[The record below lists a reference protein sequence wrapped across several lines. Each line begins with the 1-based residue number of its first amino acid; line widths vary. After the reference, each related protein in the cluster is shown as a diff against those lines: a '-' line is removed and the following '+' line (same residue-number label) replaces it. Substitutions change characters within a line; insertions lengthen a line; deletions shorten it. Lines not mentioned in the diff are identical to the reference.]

1 MENDSRRPPKKI
13 LVFDLLA
20 NLGWVV
26 TNIITNSIVG
36 INENRLAIV
45 TSKSFTIFFIILL
58 LTPIVKPLVLF
69 PAIKNWE
76 KDLKKAKRNIKIYEK
91 LLVLIPVLAGTFGAV
106 VIAFEVGL
114 NNDQNAFLAFIFLTI
129 GNNFIMAEFF
139 GSFVLIFMERWVSS
153 FIPLEEDS
161 LGFSLTT
168 RIIIISVV
176 TFISVVLIALG
187 PIVRHPEQNLYVT
200 LLTRTLPFSFVSAF
214 LAIFNLTSIAKRTQ
228 NGMRNLK
235 NNFERLAAG
244 DYLHEEMTVNS
255 RDEIALL
262 AQNYNKF
269 LRFNKKFFSNLI
281 DAVSI
286 SRQTSQEL
294 SSNMKDTSRSV
305 ADITENISLVVERM
319 NSQSNAVMATQ
330 ATVEQI
336 ERNLDSLDK
345 NIASQSTS
353 VVECVST
360 IEEMTASIKSVDKV
374 INQNMDSIEELKK
387 SSEGGNKAVSGTS
400 DIVKVVIENSE
411 GLLEATN
418 VIQNIASQTNLLAMN
433 AAIEAAHAGEAGKGF
448 AVVAD
453 EIRKLAEESSSQG
466 NHITTVLN
474 DLKLEIGTLSAS
486 TTQLEDEF
494 RKILELLELVHD
506 RSTEIMHA
514 MNEQSSGSTQVLQA
528 IKDIN
533 NITEQV
539 KEGSGEMVYGNREVA
554 QETKKLVETSDD
566 INSSMKNITS
576 SVEKISQ
583 SIQLVLQS
591 GENEKQ
597 AIEKIAM
604 QLAELKV

>member
-1 MENDSRRPPKKI
+1 
-13 LVFDLLA
+13 
-20 NLGWVV
+20 
-26 TNIITNSIVG
+26 
-36 INENRLAIV
+36 
-45 TSKSFTIFFIILL
+45 
-58 LTPIVKPLVLF
+58 
-69 PAIKNWE
+69 
-76 KDLKKAKRNIKIYEK
+76 
-91 LLVLIPVLAGTFGAV
+91 
-106 VIAFEVGL
+106 
-114 NNDQNAFLAFIFLTI
+114 
-129 GNNFIMAEFF
+129 
-139 GSFVLIFMERWVSS
+139 
-153 FIPLEEDS
+153 
-161 LGFSLTT
+161 
-168 RIIIISVV
+168 
-176 TFISVVLIALG
+176 
-187 PIVRHPEQNLYVT
+187 
-200 LLTRTLPFSFVSAF
+200 
-214 LAIFNLTSIAKRTQ
+214 
-228 NGMRNLK
+228 
-235 NNFERLAAG
+235 
-244 DYLHEEMTVNS
+244 
-255 RDEIALL
+255 
-262 AQNYNKF
+262 
-269 LRFNKKFFSNLI
+269 
-281 DAVSI
+281 
-286 SRQTSQEL
+286 
-294 SSNMKDTSRSV
+294 
-305 ADITENISLVVERM
+305 
-319 NSQSNAVMATQ
+319 
-330 ATVEQI
+330 
-336 ERNLDSLDK
+336 
-345 NIASQSTS
+345 
-353 VVECVST
+353 
-360 IEEMTASIKSVDKV
+360 MTASIKSVDKV

-387 SSEGGNKAVSGTS
+387 SSEGGNKAISGTS

-583 SIQLVLQS
+583 SIQLFCSRAKTKSRLLKKLRCSWLNLKCRRGQQYLLLQVF
-591 GENEKQ
+591 N
-597 AIEKIAM
+597 
-604 QLAELKV
+604 

>member
-1 MENDSRRPPKKI
+1 
-13 LVFDLLA
+13 
-20 NLGWVV
+20 
-26 TNIITNSIVG
+26 
-36 INENRLAIV
+36 
-45 TSKSFTIFFIILL
+45 
-58 LTPIVKPLVLF
+58 
-69 PAIKNWE
+69 
-76 KDLKKAKRNIKIYEK
+76 
-91 LLVLIPVLAGTFGAV
+91 
-106 VIAFEVGL
+106 
-114 NNDQNAFLAFIFLTI
+114 
-129 GNNFIMAEFF
+129 
-139 GSFVLIFMERWVSS
+139 
-153 FIPLEEDS
+153 
-161 LGFSLTT
+161 
-168 RIIIISVV
+168 
-176 TFISVVLIALG
+176 
-187 PIVRHPEQNLYVT
+187 
-200 LLTRTLPFSFVSAF
+200 
-214 LAIFNLTSIAKRTQ
+214 
-228 NGMRNLK
+228 
-235 NNFERLAAG
+235 
-244 DYLHEEMTVNS
+244 
-255 RDEIALL
+255 
-262 AQNYNKF
+262 
-269 LRFNKKFFSNLI
+269 
-281 DAVSI
+281 
-286 SRQTSQEL
+286 
-294 SSNMKDTSRSV
+294 
-305 ADITENISLVVERM
+305 
-319 NSQSNAVMATQ
+319 
-330 ATVEQI
+330 
-336 ERNLDSLDK
+336 
-345 NIASQSTS
+345 
-353 VVECVST
+353 
-360 IEEMTASIKSVDKV
+360 
-374 INQNMDSIEELKK
+374 MDSIEELKK

-506 RSTEIMHA
+506 RSSEIMNA